1 MLLARNPTLHLLG
14 LGICGEF
21 NHSIIAFQNWFEK

>member
-1 MLLARNPTLHLLG
+1 MLLARNPTLHHLG
-14 LGICGEF
+14 LELCGES